1 MCLQKVQVTHIPL
14 NTMRKLC
21 ISYLKVSHIY
31 IITFCKVMTL
41 STKKAKI
48 FSALPAKYREDHSFF
63 FFFAMR
69 VIKVMKLV
77 SWKIYQEKFDAIQKK
92 EKTLA
97 ENSLS
102 D

>member
-1 MCLQKVQVTHIPL
+1 MCLPKVHVTHIPL

-48 FSALPAKYREDHSFF
+48 FSALPAKYREDHSL

-92 EKTLA
+92 KNASRKLIK
-97 ENSLS
+97 
-102 D
+102 

>member
-1 MCLQKVQVTHIPL
+1 
-14 NTMRKLC
+14 
-21 ISYLKVSHIY
+21 
-31 IITFCKVMTL
+31 MTL

>member
-1 MCLQKVQVTHIPL
+1 MCLSKVQVTHIPL
-14 NTMRKLC
+14 NTMRKRC

-48 FSALPAKYREDHSFF
+48 FSTLPAKYREDHSFFF

-77 SWKIYQEKFDAIQKK
+77 SWKIYQEKFDAIQEKK
-92 EKTLA
+92 KC
-97 ENSLS
+97 
-102 D
+102 

>member
-1 MCLQKVQVTHIPL
+1 
-14 NTMRKLC
+14 
-21 ISYLKVSHIY
+21 
-31 IITFCKVMTL
+31 MTL
-41 STKKAKI
+41 SSKKAKI
-48 FSALPAKYREDHSFF
+48 FSALPAKYSEDHSF

-92 EKTLA
+92 EKMLV

>member
-1 MCLQKVQVTHIPL
+1 MCLPKVQVTHIPL

-41 STKKAKI
+41 SSKKQKYSLPCPQNIEKI
-48 FSALPAKYREDHSFF
+48 IPF